1 MAGHLVNRSITRIT
15 LSMHGIACICSN
27 MKLVGELI
35 EYIYAIFFSFL
46 SACNFFCS
54 PLKDSLSVQQLHTTV
69 YLYCIITAMLG
80 VLTVTAL
87 VRCQVDQQVFV
98 KYSVLEDG
106 FTLFTDFV
114 GYTPSLTR
122 CTLNCLT
129 SDSCQ
134 AVVFQ
139 LSTRKCHQV
148 SDAGVPVSY
157 SPGDVDER
165 IYVKQS
171 VLNTLDHL
179 LARGIVVL
187 GFIAQQLRG

>member
-1 MAGHLVNRSITRIT
+1 
-15 LSMHGIACICSN
+15 
-27 MKLVGELI
+27 
-35 EYIYAIFFSFL
+35 
-46 SACNFFCS
+46 
-54 PLKDSLSVQQLHTTV
+54 
-69 YLYCIITAMLG
+69 MLG

-87 VRCQVDQQVFV
+87 VKCQIDQQVFV

-106 FTLFTDFV
+106 FTPHFKFV

-122 CTLNCLT
+122 CTLKCLT

-148 SDAGVPVSY
+148 SDAGASVSY

-179 LARGIVVL
+179 LARGFLVL
-187 GFIAQQLRG
+187 CFMI

>member
-1 MAGHLVNRSITRIT
+1 
-15 LSMHGIACICSN
+15 
-27 MKLVGELI
+27 
-35 EYIYAIFFSFL
+35 
-46 SACNFFCS
+46 
-54 PLKDSLSVQQLHTTV
+54 
-69 YLYCIITAMLG
+69 MLG

-87 VRCQVDQQVFV
+87 VKCQVDQQVFV

-106 FTLFTDFV
+106 FTLLSNF
-114 GYTPSLTR
+114 GEYTPSIAQ
-122 CTLNCLT
+122 CTLRCLT

-139 LSTRKCHQV
+139 LPTRKCHQV
-148 SDAGVPVSY
+148 SDAGAPVSY

-179 LARGIVVL
+179 LARGSLVL
-187 GFIAQQLRG
+187 FIIFKV